1 MSVTLAVLEYFKNL
15 RKLAKEIVQPSSLT
29 WEALASLR
37 LNIDNLPKIIIRYLA
52 QRSFH
57 LAVRGKGAHALGSF
71 GPNACACAG
80 RWGNGMTS
88 RIGAGR
94 IWAGLL
100 MGALLLAACSS
111 SETLPPASSLPPAP
125 SPDYVI
131 GPLDN
136 LTIFVRRNPELTQSI
151 PVRPDGRVSVPLIED
166 LQAAGKTPTQ
176 LARDIEQQLTKF
188 IQDPI
193 VTVMVTAFVGPYE
206 RQIRVVGEASHPQA
220 IPYRDNMTL
229 LDVMIAV
236 GGLTQF
242 ADGNRATLVRN
253 VNGRETQYRVRID
266 DLIKD
271 GDVKANVQLLPGDVL
286 IVPQSWY

>member
-1 MSVTLAVLEYFKNL
+1 MKKTTKAVSVWVGVIMSLVLL
-15 RKLAKEIVQPSSLT
+15 S
-29 WEALASLR
+29 
-37 LNIDNLPKIIIRYLA
+37 
-52 QRSFH
+52 
-57 LAVRGKGAHALGSF
+57 G
-71 GPNACACAG
+71 
-80 RWGNGMTS
+80 
-88 RIGAGR
+88 
-94 IWAGLL
+94 
-100 MGALLLAACSS
+100 CSS

-125 SPDYVI
+125 SPDYII

-166 LQAAGKTPTQ
+166 LQASGKTPTQ
-176 LARDIEQQLTKF
+176 LARDIEAQLKKF

-206 RQIRVVGEASHPQA
+206 RQVRVVGEAAHPQA
-220 IPYRDNMTL
+220 IAYRDNMTL

-242 ADGNRATLVRN
+242 ADGNRATLVRD
-253 VNGRETQYRVRID
+253 VNGRQTQYRVRID